1 MFLHPRQNEDCAI
14 FHLAQPANERPD
26 LNRPV
31 ALMVEH
37 RTPNP
42 GVGGSSPSWPAIA
55 RYQKIKIDSGTLGD
69 LSDKKESQKGAE

>member
-1 MFLHPRQNEDCAI
+1 MFLHPLRSEECAS
-14 FHLAQPANERPD
+14 LYLVQPANERPD

-55 RYQKIKIDSGTLGD
+55 RYQKIKIDFAKFGRF
-69 LSDKKESQKGAE
+69 K

>member
-1 MFLHPRQNEDCAI
+1 
-14 FHLAQPANERPD
+14 
-26 LNRPV
+26 
-31 ALMVEH
+31 MVEH